1 MLKGEKIYP
10 VCYRIY
16 LNLNYGDSV
25 RAKSFGC
32 LWDSRQNKWYFH
44 EDNYLKSGI
53 KYSTTLHAELS
64 PYMILDGK
72 TIYL

>member
-1 MLKGEKIYP
+1 MFKGEKMYP

-16 LNLNYGDSV
+16 LNFKYEDSV

-44 EDNYLKSGI
+44 KDNYLKSGI
-53 KYSTTLHAELS
+53 KYSTVLHGELC
-64 PYMILDGK
+64 PYMILND
-72 TIYL
+72 TITYV

>member
-1 MLKGEKIYP
+1 MFKGEKIYP

-16 LNLNYGDSV
+16 LNLNYEDSV

-44 EDNYLKSGI
+44 NDDYLSSGI
-53 KYSTTLHAELS
+53 KNNHILHNELR
-64 PYMILDGK
+64 PHMITNNK
-72 TIYL
+72 ITYL

>member
-1 MLKGEKIYP
+1 MFKGEKIYP

-16 LNLNYGDSV
+16 LSLNYGDSV

-32 LWDSRQNKWYFH
+32 LWYSRQNKWYFH

-53 KYSTTLHAELS
+53 KYSTTLHAELC
-64 PYMILDGK
+64 PYMFLDGK